1 MTMRGREG
9 EKKMCCWVISRSLEF
24 TSSLELH
31 VSVHIRSADG
41 KVSSLYRGVEAHQD
55 WGEQRG
61 LEVVVGGCR
70 WRARAGGRA
79 VVIGRA
85 CGGRHRWSWMML
97 VVTALALSVLRLKAH
112 RDLHVMRD
120 PETLKAWVML
130 GYVSSRKSAIKPPP
144 LCQLIKFGDEM
155 RIQSEFLQQLDYKMP
170 ACTPQ
175 NCSNNTTIL
184 HTLLSLR

>member
-1 MTMRGREG
+1 
-9 EKKMCCWVISRSLEF
+9 MCCWVISRSLEF
-24 TSSLELH
+24 TSSLELR

-112 RDLHVMRD
+112 RDLHVNEGPGNPKSMSDAGVCFKQKISHQTSTSLSINKIWWWDENTKR
-120 PETLKAWVML
+120 
-130 GYVSSRKSAIKPPP
+130 VSPAI
-144 LCQLIKFGDEM
+144 
-155 RIQSEFLQQLDYKMP
+155 RLQD
-170 ACTPQ
+170 AC
-175 NCSNNTTIL
+175 L
-184 HTLLSLR
+184 HSTKLQ